1 MVAFSYLDKVDYYS
15 LVFGAILV
23 VIGGGFMGLAVS
35 FPMDS
40 SLRIV
45 ETIISIITIVV
56 GILLAISVSNRA
68 NKKLEDI
75 KEDFE
80 IEQRQF
86 HIRNLENQIRIL
98 EIQIKL
104 QESDYN

>member
-1 MVAFSYLDKVDYYS
+1 MVAFPYLDEVDYRS
-15 LVFGAILV
+15 LVFSAILV

-45 ETIISIITIVV
+45 ETVISVIAIVA

-75 KEDFE
+75 REDFE

-104 QESDYN
+104 QELDDN